1 MSLKNRSLQ
10 RPIPTRIVP
19 EPIIHKPFVPLPEPK
34 FSAALADALAE
45 TIPKLMPPS
54 EIEFKPPEAPL
65 TPVLTQEV
73 KHKNYKN
80 FTVDLSEAHVDMPLG
95 LMDMGIIADT
105 MTIIR
110 ADSPFYYKLNSTSN
124 DATPAEKGQVE
135 DQFEIEE
142 IYITNE
148 AASGQAIIRIA
159 WNPYLIRLKP
169 T

>member
-1 MSLKNRSLQ
+1 MFSSKRRLQ
-10 RPIPTRIVP
+10 RPIPSKIVAQ
-19 EPIIHKPFVPLPEPK
+19 PIIAEPFKPLPEPK
-34 FSAALADALAE
+34 VSASIADALSE
-45 TIPKLMPPS
+45 SIPPLKVPT
-54 EIEFKPPEAPL
+54 EVAVEAPTEPI
-65 TPVLTQEV
+65 TPVLTQEI

-80 FTVDLSEAHVDMPLG
+80 FIIDLSEAHTDYPLG
-95 LMDMGIIADT
+95 IRDMGIVADT
-105 MTIIR
+105 MTVIR
-110 ADSPFYYKLNSTSN
+110 ADSSFSYKLNSTSN

-142 IYITNE
+142 IYITNA